1 MRTEEDDT
9 GAMDPNRGP
18 AATPVPNADD
28 ELFARVAAGDAVAL
42 RQFYLAFHR
51 RLHRFLLRVTHDPQL
66 ADEAVNDTMMIVW
79 QQSRTFRR
87 ESRVSTWVMGI
98 AYRRALKALEAQ
110 RRARAA
116 VDSERDRHDTLA
128 AEAAHV
134 DLLAAAAERGDWLGR
149 ALAELSDEH
158 RLVIELAY
166 FVGASCE
173 EIAAI
178 ANCPV
183 GTVKTR
189 LHYARKHL
197 HGRLEALQAI
207 EPRHPGGPS

>member
-1 MRTEEDDT
+1 
-9 GAMDPNRGP
+9 MDLNRGK
-18 AATPVPNADD
+18 AEAQAADD
-28 ELFARVAAGDAVAL
+28 EALFAQVAAGDTVAL
-42 RQFYLAFHR
+42 RRFYFAFHR

-79 QQSRTFRR
+79 QQSASFRH

-116 VDSERDRHDTLA
+116 VDSERDRQTTLA
-128 AEAAHV
+128 DGAPGGE
-134 DLLAAAAERGDWLGR
+134 DLLAAAAERDDWLER

-166 FVGASCE
+166 YVGASCE
-173 EIAAI
+173 EIAVI
-178 ANCPV
+178 ADCPV

-197 HGRLEALQAI
+197 HGRLEILQGI
-207 EPRHPGGPS
+207 DPRRPGVPS

>member
-1 MRTEEDDT
+1 MQTEQDDT
-9 GAMDPNRGP
+9 GAMDPHRGP
-18 AATPVPNADD
+18 AGTPAADD
-28 ELFARVAAGDAVAL
+28 EELFARIAAGDTAAL

-79 QQSRTFRR
+79 QQARSFRH
-87 ESRVSTWVMGI
+87 ESRLSTWVMGI

-116 VDSERDRHDTLA
+116 VDAERDRHEALA
-128 AEAAHV
+128 AGAAG
-134 DLLAAAAERGDWLGR
+134 DDPLAAAAERGDWLGR

-178 ANCPV
+178 AGCPV

-197 HGRLEALQAI
+197 HGRLEILQGI
-207 EPRHPGGPS
+207 DPIRPGGPS